1 MAAATWI
8 IAARAMPRWEFECI
22 DTPNPSVSHIL
33 PRWGEARRPPHNPWS
48 RMAALLL
55 TYRLAHQLIR
65 IGQPRAA
72 RYYSA
77 RQGLAA
83 AVQEKP
89 RPPNP
94 SPVVGSKYSAK
105 PSVSMPLTVFE
116 RRAAAISVISL
127 RANPSISNQLMI
139 AQGRAAPVAL
149 GSKAFDEWLGRRGG
163 APKAIARRRARS
175 AAEIKDCRNSS
186 WRTFPLR

>member
-1 MAAATWI
+1 
-8 IAARAMPRWEFECI
+8 
-22 DTPNPSVSHIL
+22 
-33 PRWGEARRPPHNPWS
+33 
-48 RMAALLL
+48 MAALLP

-89 RPPNP
+89 RPPHP

-116 RRAAAISVISL
+116 RRAAAISVIPL

-139 AQGRAAPVAL
+139 AQEGPRQ
-149 GSKAFDEWLGRRGG
+149 
-163 APKAIARRRARS
+163 
-175 AAEIKDCRNSS
+175 
-186 WRTFPLR
+186 